1 MSEGI
6 YAGDIGPKAAWDAMA
21 GNDKVALL
29 DVRTPAEWAY
39 VGLPD
44 LSALASQPLLVP
56 WLMFPSMQI
65 NEDFV
70 TQVSETGVDPEQD
83 LLILCRSGVRSKA
96 AAIALTAAGFSTC
109 YNIAY
114 GFEGDK
120 GPAGHRGTINGWKV
134 EGLAWVQG

>member
-1 MSEGI
+1 
-6 YAGDIGPKAAWDAMA
+6 MA
-21 GNDKVALL
+21 GNGGAALL

-44 LSALASQPLLVP
+44 LNALGRQPLLVT
-56 WLMFPSMQI
+56 WLLFPSMQI
-65 NEDFV
+65 NADFV
-70 TQVSETGVDPEQD
+70 SQVSETGVEPGQE

-96 AAIALTAAGFSTC
+96 AAIALTAVGFATC

-120 GPAGHRGTINGWKV
+120 DPAGHRGTVNGWKV
-134 EGLAWVQG
+134 DTLPWVQG